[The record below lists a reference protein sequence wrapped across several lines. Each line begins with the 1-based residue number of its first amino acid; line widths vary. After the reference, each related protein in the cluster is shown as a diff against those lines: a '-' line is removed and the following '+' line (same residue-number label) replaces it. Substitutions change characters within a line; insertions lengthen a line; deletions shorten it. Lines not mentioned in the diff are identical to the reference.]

1 MQAKLKI
8 VLAMLIYGSIGAF
21 VRKINLSP
29 SEIAFLRAVIGTVF
43 LVGISYF
50 FRQKPACK
58 AIKRNIFCLG
68 LSGAALGIN
77 WILLFQAYEH
87 TSIANATL
95 SYYFAPIFVILLAP
109 LILKEKLTPARVL
122 CVLAAMAGLFL
133 IVKAGNS
140 NLGFSFNHP
149 LGIFYGLSAAAFYAS
164 VILLNK
170 FVKNLSGLETTLVQ
184 LICAVLVLFP
194 YVMLKDNLS
203 FADLGINNVILI
215 LIVGIVHTG
224 FAYFLFFTAIKELKS
239 QTVAVL
245 SYIDPV
251 AAVIIAA
258 LFLGEALNFMQ
269 ITGGLLI
276 LGSTFLSEIVA
287 VKTNT

>member
-1 MQAKLKI
+1 MQAKVKI
-8 VLAMLIYGSIGAF
+8 ILAMLIYGSIGAF

-43 LVGISYF
+43 LIGVSCF
-50 FRQKPACK
+50 FGQKPACK
-58 AIKRNIFCLG
+58 AVKRNLPCLG
-68 LSGAALGIN
+68 FSGAALGIN

-95 SYYFAPIFVILLAP
+95 SYYFAPIFVIILAP
-109 LILKEKLTPARVL
+109 LILKEKLTPARVV

-140 NLGFSFNHP
+140 SPGFSFNHP
-149 LGIFYGLSAAAFYAS
+149 LGICYGLSAAAFYAS

-184 LICAVLVLFP
+184 LICAVLVLLP
-194 YVMLKDNLS
+194 YVALKDNLS
-203 FADLGINNVILI
+203 LAGMNLHTVILI
-215 LIVGIVHTG
+215 LIVGFVHTG
-224 FAYFLFFTAIKELKS
+224 FAYFLFFTAIKDLKS

-245 SYIDPV
+245 SYIDPA

-276 LGSTFLSEIVA
+276 LGATFLSETVA
-287 VKTNT
+287 VKTY